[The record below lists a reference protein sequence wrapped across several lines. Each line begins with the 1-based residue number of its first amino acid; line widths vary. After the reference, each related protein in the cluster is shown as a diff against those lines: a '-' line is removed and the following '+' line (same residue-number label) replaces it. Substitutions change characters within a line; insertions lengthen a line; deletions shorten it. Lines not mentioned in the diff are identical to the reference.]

1 MDYYNCLRNQLNC
14 EYAFCN
20 QGICIK
26 KMQEGYAQVEKT
38 VKKEDLVSTER
49 LITVSIFIWR
59 AACTAAA
66 ASHGYN
72 AETVS
77 FSFTLLN
84 NAHVDDRL
92 TANAREML
100 QLQSIR
106 VFDFKITDQKG
117 TLICNGTLP

>member
-1 MDYYNCLRNQLNC
+1 MLF
-14 EYAFCN
+14 A
-20 QGICIK
+20 IK
-26 KMQEGYAQVEKT
+26 GFVSKKCRKATHKSKKLLKKKT
-38 VKKEDLVSTER
+38 WISTER

-59 AACTAAA
+59 MQPVQQQA

-117 TLICNGTLP
+117 TLICNGTFTMNQTCVAI